1 MVQEFKAEADFAL
14 GDTLA
19 RQSPGRSICAPAHPD
34 WLVTTDGNRVKIS
47 NIRTGALIAN
57 PANEV
62 RTTGSS
68 ICLQALPSLLI
79 VIVADFLRAQ
89 VLRLVASADGSSAQ
103 VEFARSISNGGGSD
117 EELKYPTA
125 LIILPAVA
133 PYQMRRRHGRH
144 DLWVCIKVFSDCCF
158 AISEVRSVKKR
169 VEDHRTLF
177 TGCKHA
183 MAQIDTAREDPRILI
198 PTPDAR

>member
-117 EELKYPTA
+117 EELKYRPA
-125 LIILPAVA
+125 LFQYSVLDSRSCELTLPRLAK
-133 PYQMRRRHGRH
+133 RRRAGRRYH
-144 DLWVCIKVFSDCCF
+144 SSRPSL
-158 AISEVRSVKKR
+158 
-169 VEDHRTLF
+169 
-177 TGCKHA
+177 
-183 MAQIDTAREDPRILI
+183 
-198 PTPDAR
+198 